1 MSRFSKSVLQNGLIL
16 SLLLAAI
23 SGVFFNCCL
32 LTVGLLLAVIVR
44 ILMGKSV
51 QTVIA
56 ALLVSLLFLLRFSC
70 FQSAFEAKTL
80 PNSDQASLRLRIFAD
95 DITIDGDQLRAR
107 AFDQQHKQKILL
119 YATVGSEDEK
129 HFWEANQKN
138 LNCLVNGQISKPM
151 RSTNFRQFDVRSYF
165 RTQSISNQISRTRF
179 EEISVFRS
187 ANPFDWIISTTHHL
201 RKLLINQLNQ
211 LPSPLSD
218 YAKALL
224 IGDLDSDFYDRYP
237 GVTNLGLIH
246 LFSISG
252 FQVSYFAV
260 LLKKF
265 LRKLHMTKDHNTIM
279 TAFSLPIFFIFAGG
293 VQSLIRPVASA
304 ELSLGATLMKV
315 RVSKELI
322 WSGTLMI
329 GLFVSPMILFNI
341 GGQLS
346 YLLSFALMYTYRLG
360 SFKTSLF
367 MSLVSMPIVLAAKY
381 SWHLLSMPANFIAI
395 PLFGIFILPLIFL
408 AMLVQI
414 IFPAALGCLNF
425 VIQLFTESVEWLAL
439 LPGQIYFGK
448 LADFLVI
455 PLICLIF
462 VLFDEKKI
470 RRRIATALFSAILV
484 TSFLIIH
491 LPKEG
496 ELMTFDIGQGD
507 SAFLRTPR
515 NRQTVLIDT
524 GGRVGLPKKP
534 WQITKSGVNQG
545 QSIIV
550 NYLQSIGVG
559 HLDYLV
565 LSHGDMDHIGNA
577 KDILK
582 LMAVKRLLI
591 PAGMRSTDPFKIQ
604 LQPFIKKGTEV
615 IEVTNLSNLPG
626 FPFKILHPFGQGK
639 AENEDSIALWT
650 TLGPLRFFTA
660 GDLPKEGEI
669 QIDEKFPGLKVDLL
683 KLGHHGSNTS
693 SDAQVLKKWQVSYGL
708 ISAGRHNRY
717 GHPKAEVIS
726 LMDRLHVHV
735 FNTQTNGAI
744 RFRYTEH
751 KGFFETFTRDFDDT
765 E

>member
-1 MSRFSKSVLQNGLIL
+1 M
-16 SLLLAAI
+16 SLLIAAI
-23 SGVFFNCCL
+23 SAVFFNCCL
-32 LTVGLLLAVIVR
+32 LTVGLLLAVITR
-44 ILMGKSV
+44 ILLGKSV
-51 QTVIA
+51 QTMIA
-56 ALLVSLLFLLRFSC
+56 ALLISLLFLLRFFN
-70 FQSAFEAKTL
+70 FQSTFEAKTL
-80 PNSDQASLRLRIFAD
+80 PNNDQTTLRLRIFAD
-95 DITIDGDQLRAR
+95 DVAVDGDQLKVK
-107 AFDQQHKQKILL
+107 AFDQQRKQKILM
-119 YATVGSEDEK
+119 YATIGSETEK
-129 HFWEANQKN
+129 LFWETNQKN
-138 LNCLVNGQISKPM
+138 LSCLVNGRISKPM
-151 RSTNFRQFDVRSYF
+151 RPTNFQQFDVRSYYH
-165 RTQSISNQISRTRF
+165 TQSVSNQISKVRF
-179 EEISVFRS
+179 VKISVLRPK
-187 ANPFDWIISTTHHL
+187 NPYDWIVFMTHRL
-201 RKLLINQLNQ
+201 RKLLINQLDK

-224 IGDLDSDFYDRYP
+224 IGNVDSDFYDRYP

-252 FQVSYFAV
+252 FQVSYFAI
-260 LLKKF
+260 F
-265 LRKLHMTKDHNTIM
+265 LRKILRKIHLIKEHNTIV
-279 TAFSLPIFFIFAGG
+279 TALFLPIFFIFAGG
-293 VQSLIRPVASA
+293 VQSLIRPVAA
-304 ELSLGATLMKV
+304 TELSLGASLVKA

-322 WSGTLMI
+322 WSGALMI
-329 GLFVSPMILFNI
+329 GLFISPMILFNI

-360 SFKTSLF
+360 TFKTSLL
-367 MSLVSMPIVLAAKY
+367 MSLASLPIVLAAKY
-381 SWHLLSMPANFIAI
+381 SWHFLSMPANFIAI
-395 PLFGIFILPLIFL
+395 PIFGIFILPLVFL
-408 AMLVQI
+408 AIAVQI
-414 IFPAALGCLNF
+414 IFPPVLGFLNF
-425 VIQLFTESVEWLAL
+425 VIQIFTESVEWIAR

-462 VLFDEKKI
+462 MLFDRKKI
-470 RRRIATALFSAILV
+470 RQRVAAVLFTSILAV
-484 TSFLIIH
+484 SFFVIH
-491 LPKEG
+491 FPKDG
-496 ELMTFDIGQGD
+496 ELTTFDIGQGD

-515 NRQTVLIDT
+515 NQQTVLMDT

-534 WQITKSGVNQG
+534 WQITKGGSNQG

-559 HLDYLV
+559 RLDYLV

-577 KDILK
+577 KDILN
-582 LMAVKRLLI
+582 LMSVKHILI
-591 PAGMRSTDPFKIQ
+591 PAGMKQTDPFKIQ
-604 LQPFIKKGTEV
+604 LQPFIKAGTQV
-615 IEVTNLSNLPG
+615 IEVTNSSNLPG

-660 GDLPKEGEI
+660 GDLPKEGEN
-669 QIDEKFPGLKVDLL
+669 QISRRFPGLKVDLL

-693 SDAQVLKKWQVSYGL
+693 SDAEVLKKWQVTYGL

-726 LMDRLHVHV
+726 LMDKLHVHV

-744 RFRYTEH
+744 RFRYTGH